1 MTTVQAMITGDGAA
15 VHIGTR
21 QEVHPVYGTPSFEL
35 HARLPLGTE
44 EVALYQELTA
54 HGTGFARLHI
64 RSALAQLG
72 LDAFHPSCAASRLH
86 EGELVIETLITAF
99 NGETG
104 YRVIDRMRELIAS
117 GASVRVMHAGLFPH
131 VSRVATA
138 EDVRALVGGGELDI
152 NGADIYADGSVG
164 LVPASPLYRLREGAL
179 TAEAIDAIVTGPG
192 RASLLSLWSAPG
204 ELPPHIASKE
214 FLVTGVGVHTRDH
227 HVVLRREVL
236 TGGEHAE
243 VVHGESCIL
252 QAGRTRGGARQLELW
267 NRNGK
272 VQPTAELRVVADL
285 YRAAEVAEPGH

>member
-15 VHIGTR
+15 MHIGTR
-21 QEVHPVYGTPSFEL
+21 QEAHPVYGTPSFGL
-35 HARLPLGTE
+35 RARLPMNAE
-44 EVALYQELTA
+44 EVALYEELTGN
-54 HGTGFARLHI
+54 GTGFARLHI

-72 LDAFHPSCAASRLH
+72 LDAFHPSCTASRLH
-86 EGELVIETLITAF
+86 EGALVIESLITAF
-99 NGETG
+99 NGEVG
-104 YRVIDRMRELIAS
+104 YRVIDRMRELVS
-117 GASVRVMHAGLFPH
+117 LDVPVRVMHAGLFPH
-131 VSRVATA
+131 VSRLETA
-138 EDVRALVGGGELDI
+138 EAVHALVSGGTLDI

-179 TAEAIDAIVTGPG
+179 TAEAIDAIVTGQG
-192 RASLLSLWSAPG
+192 RASLLPLWSAPG
-204 ELPPHIASKE
+204 ELPAHIASKE

-236 TGGEHAE
+236 TGGKHAE

-272 VQPTAELRVVADL
+272 TQPTAELRVVADL
-285 YRAAEVAEPGH
+285 YRAAEIAEPGH